1 MNVYSNRNII
11 RKESTFTL
19 DRNLLSIH
27 TEDRDITKYPNNNE
41 FSLNL
46 HTGYKNIESIRLV
59 NYNFPEKTNVFSSK
73 YNNTKM
79 SFDYVDICNNNLGT
93 FEIVLNDGKYTNTQ
107 LAITIEN
114 LLNEQ
119 IYNKTR
125 ENGWNPPIK
134 PIKCKINETNNSFNI
149 ACQEGNVILRFD
161 IENTYSG
168 CKSIYSQNKNW
179 GLGYYLGFE
188 KQQYD
193 SASNI
198 FDRLTIGG
206 NNNYGNNGL
215 KFDYETTNW
224 ANIVPDISGQP
235 SWALDPNFPIT
246 DNTKIS
252 YITSPNPIKIKK
264 PVLYIELDKC
274 NTLDEIYPYANTTN
288 SQYNNNLCDNN
299 DSAFAK
305 IDLSDSN
312 NNNNNGFTTNL
323 SYFNPPINHLKQL
336 HFKFRRHDGLL
347 YDFSNQDYDFTIEIN
362 MLHDTR
368 ENKSKIYIPAVLDI

>member
-19 DRNLLSIH
+19 DRKLLSIH

-79 SFDYVDICNNNLGT
+79 NFDYVDICNNNLGT

-107 LAITIEN
+107 LAITIQN
-114 LLNEQ
+114 LMNEQ

-134 PIKCKINETNNSFNI
+134 PIKCKINEISNTFNI

-161 IENTYSG
+161 IENTFSG